1 MRDQSQ
7 DKACPQCRTPN
18 STSSLFCSH
27 CGARLDESGT
37 LSYSSDATET
47 SKPADRLNFPPG
59 ALFAG
64 RYLIVEELGHGAMG
78 RVFKAKDKRLGITV
92 ALKIL
97 RPEYSANMAAADRF
111 KQETLLTRSLVQE
124 NVIRIFDLGES
135 EGLTFISMEFVPGQS
150 LGQLIRASGMLTE
163 ETVVSIARQ
172 IVFALTAAHGHGI
185 IHRDLKPQNILVDA
199 EGQVHV
205 ADFGL
210 AKSLEAA
217 DIEQTGAIVGTPPY
231 LSPEQARG
239 EKADA
244 RSDLYALGVIMYEML
259 TGRRPFQSDTAAGY
273 IDKHLREMP
282 KPPSAWNPKLSP
294 SLEKIVLRCLE
305 KDSAK
310 RFQSAA
316 DVLKALSSVGASAPR
331 QVGPR
336 RKLVL
341 AAGSTLALIGLAIM
355 AILRFGPGR
364 TLGPAAGLG
373 GRLSVAVMYFEN
385 QTGDQNL
392 GYLGKN
398 LTLQIIQAL
407 LQSRYIRVI
416 TNDRLLDILKGEKLL
431 DRASYSTEDL
441 RRVAAKAQVKHILH
455 GHLSKIGNEFSIN
468 SILHDT
474 STWEL
479 VANEQEKGTGQESLS
494 GMVDRIARQVKADL
508 NLSLEQ
514 IDTDIAAPVRKIT
527 TDSQQALREY
537 VTGKMLYY
545 EGKIEESSQAFQKA
559 LDLDPEFAMASWGLG
574 LADFELGQ
582 WARGKAHL
590 KKALEAADAGR
601 VSLREHYLIQGFYAA
616 LSSPSVQDA
625 LDLYQKLL
633 ALYPDDVEGNV
644 FLGSLYRNIE
654 EWDLAEER
662 FETARRIDT
671 YNESV
676 YVNLIDIHMAKGLYE
691 RARDMIQANMKYM
704 AKAYAHYYFS
714 EVFLG
719 QGRLDQAVVEIKK
732 ALDEEPLEP
741 RFLIFESVCRQL
753 QGDTAEA
760 RRVFEALLQR
770 PDIACQLPAI
780 LYLSHL
786 ALQEGR
792 WAAGGDLLSKGILKS
807 RAAGFKSYEAM
818 FLYYGAWFE
827 LQKNNPAGAL
837 QNARSILALA
847 EEMSDVELRA
857 QALRI
862 QGLALIENAQ
872 GDEALRVARNLQ
884 QLAERSGN
892 RRLGG
897 YYHDLMGRYY
907 LENHNIGLAEDFC
920 SMSVAFLPSQH
931 SDLDEHA
938 VRYEALAEAYEA
950 NGDWTRAQK
959 AYESI
964 TRLTYGRIQWGA
976 VYSRSFYRLGKIY
989 SRRSLNDKAKK
1000 AYAEFLDLWREADA
1014 GRPEVEDARREL
1026 KRLGEPPLRST
1037 PSQNKSR

>member
-1 MRDQSQ
+1 M
-7 DKACPQCRTPN
+7 
-18 STSSLFCSH
+18 
-27 CGARLDESGT
+27 
-37 LSYSSDATET
+37 
-47 SKPADRLNFPPG
+47 SKPADQLNFPPG

-78 RVFKAKDKRLGITV
+78 RVFKAKDQKLGLTV

-97 RPEYSANMAAADRF
+97 RPEYSANAAAADRF
-111 KQETLLTRSLVQE
+111 RQETLLARSLVQE

-163 ETVVSIARQ
+163 ETAVSIACQ
-172 IVFALTAAHGHGI
+172 IVSALAEAHGHGI
-185 IHRDLKPQNILVDA
+185 VHRDLKPQNILVDA
-199 EGQVHV
+199 EGKVHV

-210 AKSLEAA
+210 AKSLETA

-239 EKADA
+239 ERADP

-259 TGRRPFQSDTAAGY
+259 TGRRPFQSDTTAGY
-273 IDKHLREMP
+273 IDKHIHEKP
-282 KPPSAWNPKLSP
+282 APPSRWNSHLPPYLD
-294 SLEKIVLRCLE
+294 KITLRCLE
-305 KDSAK
+305 KDPAK

-316 DVLKALSSVGASAPR
+316 ETMTALSTVVSSAPR
-331 QVGPR
+331 QAGRR
-336 RKLVL
+336 RKLIL
-341 AAGSTLALIGLAIM
+341 AAGSALVLFGLAIVAM
-355 AILRFGPGR
+355 LRFGPLR
-364 TLGPAAGLG
+364 TSGPAAGPG

-385 QTGDQNL
+385 QTGDQNQ

-407 LQSRYIRVI
+407 LQSRYVRVI
-416 TNDRLLDILKGEKLL
+416 TNDRLLDILKGENLL
-431 DRASYSTEDL
+431 DRANYSTEDL
-441 RRVAAKAQVKHILH
+441 KRVAAKAQVKYILH

-479 VANEQEKGTGQESLS
+479 VANEQEKGTGEESLS

-537 VTGKMLYY
+537 VSGKVLYY
-545 EGKIEESSQAFQKA
+545 EGNIEESSQAFQRA
-559 LDLDPEFAMASWGLG
+559 LDVDPEFAMASWGLG
-574 LADFELGQ
+574 LAEIEQGK

-590 KKALEAADAGR
+590 EKALKAAAAGR
-601 VSLREHYLIQGFYAA
+601 VSLRELYLIRGFYAT
-616 LSSPSVQDA
+616 LVSSSVREA
-625 LDLYQKLL
+625 LDPYQKLL
-633 ALYPDDVEGNV
+633 ALYPDDEEGNV

-654 EWDLAEER
+654 NWDLAEER
-662 FETARRIDT
+662 FETARRVNA

-676 YVNLIDIHMAKGLYE
+676 YINLIDIQMAKGLYKK
-691 RARDMIQANMKYM
+691 ARDMIQASMKYM
-704 AKAYAHYYFS
+704 AKAYAHYCFS

-719 QGRLDQAVVEIKK
+719 EGRLDQAVAEIKK
-732 ALDEEPLEP
+732 SLDEEPQYP
-741 RFLIFESVCRQL
+741 RFLLFEGMCLQL
-753 QGDTAEA
+753 QGDIAEA
-760 RRVFEALLQR
+760 RRIFEALLQR
-770 PDIACQLPAI
+770 PDIACQLPAT
-780 LYLSHL
+780 LYLAQL

-792 WAAGGDLLSKGILKS
+792 WAACGDLLSKGILKS
-807 RAAGFKSYEAM
+807 RDAGNKSYEAT
-818 FLYYGAWFE
+818 FVYYGAWLE
-827 LQKNNPAGAL
+827 LQKSNPAGAL
-837 QNARSILALA
+837 QKAGNILALA
-847 EEMSDVELRA
+847 EELSDVELRA

-862 QGLALIENAQ
+862 QGLASIKSSRGE
-872 GDEALRVARNLQ
+872 EALRVARDLQ

-892 RRLGG
+892 RRLVG

-907 LENHNIGLAEDFC
+907 LENRNLGLAEDFC

-931 SDLDEHA
+931 SDSDEHA

-950 NGDWTRAQK
+950 NGDWTGAQR
-959 AYESI
+959 AYETI
-964 TRLTYGRIQWGA
+964 IDLTYGRMPWGA
-976 VYSRSFYRLGKIY
+976 VYARSFYRLGQIY
-989 SRRSLNDKAKK
+989 GRNGLHDKAQK
-1000 AYAEFLDLWREADA
+1000 AYTAFLDLWREADA

-1037 PSQNKSR
+1037 SSQNKSR